1 MELLNF
7 AHMTTI
13 SKHITALIHL
23 HDCVIVPGLGAF
35 VANYKPAQVIAE
47 QGLFLPPKK
56 EIGFNRV
63 LTHNDGLLSDYI
75 ARAQSMTYVEAQK
88 NIEEFVNE
96 IFNQLSNKQT
106 VKIDEIGE
114 LKKDAAGNLQFVP
127 NTAALFLPEA
137 FGFSAFHVKV
147 PKQISHY
154 DRKSQLPLPR
164 TVFQRLSQRKLAA
177 SIALF
182 TGLFLLNTELR
193 TPQSVSTGAMV
204 SIPEMTTSI
213 TAEPVKTEAPIVEAE
228 VTPTPVSEEKVE
240 SKPIEVKQVE
250 IQPSYFVIA
259 GSFPEKAVA
268 EQFKDKM
275 VRNGYSKA
283 QIISI
288 NGKNRVAIEGF
299 ASKEDAQVA
308 LSTYRAIKGFES
320 TWVLKYKAN

>member
-1 MELLNF
+1 
-7 AHMTTI
+7 MTTI

-35 VANYKPAQVIAE
+35 VANYKPAQVVAE

-63 LTHNDGLLSDYI
+63 LTHNDGLLTDYI
-75 ARAQSMTYVEAQK
+75 ARAESISYTEAQK
-88 NIEEFVNE
+88 LIEEFVNE
-96 IFNQLSNKQT
+96 IFTQLSNKQT

-114 LKKDAAGNLQFVP
+114 LKKDAAGNLQFIP
-127 NTAALFLPEA
+127 NTSALFLPEA

-182 TGLFLLNTELR
+182 TGLFLLNMELR
-193 TPQSVSTGAMV
+193 TPQSVSTGAMI

-213 TAEPVKTEAPIVEAE
+213 ANEPSIDQTAVTETASAPAPVE
-228 VTPTPVSEEKVE
+228 EEKIEAVPVVV
-240 SKPIEVKQVE
+240 KPVE
-250 IQPSYFVIA
+250 IEPSYFVIA

-268 EQFKDKM
+268 EQFKEKM
-275 VRNGYSKA
+275 ISNGYNKA